1 MIDRLKIDLLVRLPS
16 GNVVRLLAP
25 MKNKEWLCEYTEQ
38 ARARG
43 EVIFSSPFLRDYG
56 VRV

>member
-1 MIDRLKIDLLVRLPS
+1 MIEQLKIGLLVRLPS

-25 MKNKEWLCEYTEQ
+25 LKNKEWLCEYTEQ

-43 EVIFSSPFLRDYG
+43 EVVFSSPFLRDYG
-56 VRV
+56 TRV

>member
-1 MIDRLKIDLLVRLPS
+1 MIDHLKTDLLVRLPS

-38 ARARG
+38 SRARG
-43 EVIFSSPFLRDYG
+43 EVVFSSSFLRDYG

>member
-43 EVIFSSPFLRDYG
+43 EVVFSSSFLRDYG

>member
-1 MIDRLKIDLLVRLPS
+1 MIEQLKIDLLVRLPS
-16 GNVVRLLAP
+16 GNVVRLVAP
-25 MKNKEWLCEYTEQ
+25 LKNKEWLCEYTEQ